1 MDTASRVWGRPALR
15 SVPIDG
21 DADVAAPR
29 TAISIAPHP
38 LLVNARFLQRP
49 ITGVERVAEELLR
62 AIARRNEAGDAE
74 PVTLRLV
81 LPAGRCG
88 AGLPELKR
96 WFSPG
101 WLPRGH
107 VWEQVVLP
115 VAAPGCTLINLTNSA
130 PIARLRQCVLV
141 HDAAVFDIPETFTAA
156 YRLWYRALY
165 ACLQR
170 TRAIVCTVSEFS
182 RERLEHHLPR
192 LAGQVSVVQPG
203 VDHALRFVPADGV
216 PQRFGLEPGR
226 FVLAVGS
233 AAPHKNRELILR
245 AAESI
250 GELGLKVA
258 LVGGSRAAVFRGGG
272 VSEVANVVRL
282 GYVDDGVLRS
292 LYATAH
298 AFVFPSLYEGFGLP
312 PLEAMALG
320 CPTVVSDIRPLTDTC
335 GDAALRVDPHQPG
348 DVVDAL
354 RRLQDPALRR
364 DYAARGTARAA
375 GFTWDAA
382 AQQLLGIV
390 AHAQGRV
397 F

>member
-1 MDTASRVWGRPALR
+1 MGSASRAWGRTALR
-15 SVPIDG
+15 SLPVGDRVDVP
-21 DADVAAPR
+21 APR
-29 TAISIAPHP
+29 AAVTMESRP

-49 ITGVERVAEELLR
+49 VTGVERVAEELLR
-62 AIARRNEAGDAE
+62 ALARRNEVNPGE
-74 PVTLRLV
+74 PVTLRLL
-81 LPAGRCG
+81 LPAGPG
-88 AGLPELKR
+88 GTGLPELKR
-96 WFSPG
+96 RFSPA

-107 VWEQVVLP
+107 AWEQVVLP
-115 VAAPGCTLINLTNSA
+115 ATAPGCTLINLTNSA
-130 PIARLRQCVLV
+130 PIARPRQCVFV
-141 HDAAVFDIPETFTAA
+141 HDAAVFDIPDTYTTA

-203 VDHALRFVPADGV
+203 VDHASRFVPATDV
-216 PQRFGLEPGR
+216 PERFGLEPGR

-233 AAPHKNRELILR
+233 AAPHKNRALILR
-245 AAESI
+245 AAEAI
-250 GELGLKVA
+250 GDLGLKVA
-258 LVGGSRAAVFRGGG
+258 LVGGSRAAVFRGGAS
-272 VSEVANVVRL
+272 SEVANVVRL

-320 CPTVVSDIRPLTDTC
+320 CPTVVSAIRPLTDTC
-335 GDAALRVDPHQPG
+335 GDAALRVDPHQPA
-348 DVVDAL
+348 DVVTAL

-364 DYAARGTARAA
+364 DYAARGMARAA
-375 GFTWDAA
+375 AFTWDAA
-382 AQQLLGIV
+382 AQRLLGII
-390 AHAQGRV
+390 AHAQGRT